1 MGVLDKVEGFFGK
14 KRPLRYIVVAL
25 LLAALGHFLESR
37 TALGWV
43 QQGQMLTK
51 SIGTQLHTVQPFA
64 IADKYRAESRDRR
77 GLWFCATDAEV
88 ERASGGV
95 FAELHRNIAPGDPA
109 FKKGPLPDGKIE
121 CRSWLMMGRFAVATV
136 MATPAVGLTVWREG
150 GWVNRLLL
158 PLTLLGVVA
167 LLVGIG
173 RDSDSTPLHVVAVL
187 AFGPL
192 LMGAAFWLALWVLFG
207 LIWAFGNVLAG
218 LTWVIATFAGV
229 YKVGAFCIGIL
240 KSSDSIAEQH
250 GLLTPS
256 PPPPS
261 SPGGDQAN
269 VR

>member
-1 MGVLDKVEGFFGK
+1 MQVLERVEGFFGK

-43 QQGQMLTK
+43 QQGQLLTR

-77 GLWFCATDAEV
+77 GLWFCATDTEV
-88 ERASGGV
+88 ERASDGIFG
-95 FAELHRNIAPGDPA
+95 ELARTAGHADYGRRKEDALPA
-109 FKKGPLPDGKIE
+109 GKIE
-121 CRSWLMMGRFAVATV
+121 CKSWLMMGRFAVTTV
-136 MATPAVGLTVWREG
+136 MATPAVGLAVWREG

-158 PLTLLGVVA
+158 PLTLLGVIA
-167 LLVGIG
+167 LVVSIAQE
-173 RDSDSTPLHVVAVL
+173 SDSTPLHVVATL

-192 LMGAAFWLALWVLFG
+192 LMGAIFWLALWVL
-207 LIWAFGNVLAG
+207 LALVWAFGNVLAG

-250 GLLTPS
+250 GLLTPAAT
-256 PPPPS
+256 PAPTPAPPS
-261 SPGGDQAN
+261 P
-269 VR
+269 